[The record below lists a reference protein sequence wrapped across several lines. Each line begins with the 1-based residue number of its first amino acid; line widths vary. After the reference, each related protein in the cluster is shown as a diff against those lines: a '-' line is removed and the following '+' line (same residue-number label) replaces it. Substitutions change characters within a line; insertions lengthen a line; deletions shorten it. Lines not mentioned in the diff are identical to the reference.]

1 MEEKTLKWLDI
12 ADLKILKQIIIIS
25 DRQNGE
31 YELGQVIYTRPLTT
45 EYNLKKQ
52 EEEDKTTTPIE
63 RLLQEYP
70 RQKNYPNDRIDEI
83 IFDSIRKTFPKSI
96 LRHDTIFFNVD
107 EEKISLLKNKN
118 VVKSAIYFSPE
129 FSGIVNVFNYVGKT
143 FKAPRIGI
151 NIYSY
156 FKSDL
161 LEGRIFYAN
170 YGVTEETVLEKLNT
184 VTFE

>member
-12 ADLKILKQIIIIS
+12 NDLKILKQIIIIS

-31 YELGQVIYTRPLTT
+31 YELGQLIYTRPLTT
-45 EYNLKKQ
+45 QYNFKKQ
-52 EEEDKTTTPIE
+52 EEVDKTTSAFE
-63 RLLQEYP
+63 RLLEGYP
-70 RQKNYPNDRIDEI
+70 KQKNYPNDRIDEI

-96 LRHDTIFFNVD
+96 LRNDTIFFNVD

-118 VVKSAIYFSPE
+118 AIKSAIYFSPE
-129 FSGIVNVFNYVGKT
+129 FSDIVNVFDYVGKT

-156 FKSDL
+156 SKSDL
-161 LEGRIFYAN
+161 LDRQIFYAN
-170 YGVTEETVLEKLNT
+170 YNVKEEIVLENLNT
-184 VTFE
+184 VQFQ

>member
-1 MEEKTLKWLDI
+1 MEEKIVKWLDI
-12 ADLKILKQIIIIS
+12 NDLKILKQIIIIS

-31 YELGQVIYTRPLTT
+31 YELGQVIYTRPLTQ

-52 EEEDKTTTPIE
+52 EEDDKKTTPIE

-96 LRHDTIFFNVD
+96 LRNDTIFFNID
-107 EEKISLLKNKN
+107 KDKLSRLKNRN
-118 VVKSAIYFSPE
+118 VTESGIYFSPE
-129 FSGIVNVFNYVGKT
+129 FSAIENVFDYVGKT
-143 FKAPRIGI
+143 FKAPIVNI

-161 LEGRIFYAN
+161 LEGRFFFAN
-170 YGVTEETVLEKLNT
+170 YNVTEESELEKLNT
-184 VTFE
+184 VKFE